1 MATTAR
7 DAGTFTIGGDLEVT
21 RLGFGAMRIVGDG
34 VWGPPKDHDAA
45 VATIRETRE
54 LGVDFIDTADSYGP
68 DLSEQLIREALH
80 PYGDTKIATKAGLL
94 RTGPQEWHPCGRPE
108 YLKQELEV
116 SLRTLGVDQLDLWQL
131 HRIDPQV
138 PREEQRPGD
147 TREKGSFAYGYCK
160 SCDWQGSGRR
170 AREKAR
176 RDALEHAELCSGRHK
191 PRIATTDTKK

>member
-1 MATTAR
+1 MSVVGKR
-7 DAGTFTIGGDLEVT
+7 RRVRE
-21 RLGFGAMRIVGDG
+21 RLAEMSR
-34 VWGPPKDHDAA
+34 K
-45 VATIRETRE
+45 E
-54 LGVDFIDTADSYGP
+54 L
-68 DLSEQLIREALH
+68 
-80 PYGDTKIATKAGLL
+80 KA
-94 RTGPQEWHPCGRPE
+94 
-108 YLKQELEV
+108 
-116 SLRTLGVDQLDLWQL
+116 
-131 HRIDPQV
+131 QV